1 MSFAAVAIGGAVVAG
16 AGTIGKAIGRSNA
29 NKQMRKLLAEQPKY
43 QENQLAG
50 QQYALAQNMFNAQM
64 PGTQQYMSGIER
76 TRASQIAAAERGGDN
91 TLLAAAAA
99 GGQANEAG
107 QALAGQ
113 QAAYKQSAYGN
124 VAAANQG
131 LIGEQ
136 DKVYNDQLR
145 QYQNRTQI
153 EAAINENKQNT
164 WGDITN
170 FGMAAANVGMGGMG
184 GLGKTPSVGTTGSF
198 GNFNPTGKIGNTQFP
213 SNMFS
218 MGYGQPQH
226 TGMPNNWLSMGFGQQ
241 NPYPWFKK

>member
-1 MSFAAVAIGGAVVAG
+1 MPVTIGLVAAGIGSV
-16 AGTIGKAIGRSNA
+16 GKAIGRSQA

-43 QENQLAG
+43 KENPLAG

-64 PGTQQYMSGIER
+64 PGTQQYLSGIER
-76 TRASQIAAAERGGDN
+76 TRASEIAAAERGGGN

-145 QYQNRTQI
+145 QYQNRAQI
-153 EAAINENKQNT
+153 EGAINENRQNT
-164 WGDITN
+164 WGDIAN
-170 FGMAAANVGMGGMG
+170 AGFGVASMGMNGAF
-184 GLGKTPSVGTTGSF
+184 GKMTTTQKMSNIGYPTTLRPSTIGAMPGSF
-198 GNFNPTGKIGNTQFP
+198 NPYGFIGP
-213 SNMFS
+213 M
-218 MGYGQPQH
+218 PQ
-226 TGMPNNWLSMGFGQQ
+226 PNN
-241 NPYPWFKK
+241 

>member
-1 MSFAAVAIGGAVVAG
+1 MPVTIGLVAAGIGTV
-16 AGTIGKAIGRSNA
+16 GKAIGRSQA
-29 NKQMRKLLAEQPKY
+29 NKQMKKLLAEQPKY
-43 QENQLAG
+43 KENPLAA

-76 TRASQIAAAERGGDN
+76 TRASQIAAAERGGGN

-99 GGQANEAG
+99 GGQANEAS

-145 QYQNRTQI
+145 QYQNRAQL
-153 EAAINENKQNT
+153 EGAMQENRQNT
-164 WGDITN
+164 WGDVANAGFGVANMGAMGAFGKGGTN
-170 FGMAAANVGMGGMG
+170 VQ
-184 GLGKTPSVGTTGSF
+184 PTGSF

-218 MGYGQPQH
+218 MGYGQ
-226 TGMPNNWLSMGFGQQ
+226 Q
-241 NPYPWFKK
+241 NPYNWFKKNN

>member
-1 MSFAAVAIGGAVVAG
+1 MPVTIGLVAAGIGSV
-16 AGTIGKAIGRSNA
+16 GKAIGRSQA
-29 NKQMRKLLAEQPKY
+29 NKQMKKLLAEQPKY
-43 QENQLAG
+43 QENPLAG

-64 PGTQQYMSGIER
+64 PGTQQYLSGIER

-145 QYQNRTQI
+145 QYQNRAQI
-153 EAAINENKQNT
+153 EGAINENRQNT
-164 WGDITN
+164 WGDIAN
-170 FGMAAANVGMGGMG
+170 AGLGVASMGMNGAF
-184 GLGKTPSVGTTGSF
+184 GKTPNVGTTGSF

-226 TGMPNNWLSMGFGQQ
+226 TGMPSNWLSMGFGQQ
-241 NPYPWFKK
+241 NPYSWFKK

>member
-29 NKQMRKLLAEQPKY
+29 NKQMRKLLSEQPKY

-76 TRASQIAAAERGGDN
+76 TRASEIAAAERGGGN

-131 LIGEQ
+131 LIAEQ

-145 QYQNRTQI
+145 QYQNRAQI
-153 EAAINENKQNT
+153 EGAINENRQNT
-164 WGDITN
+164 WGDVAN
-170 FGMAAANVGMGGMG
+170 FGMAAANFGMGGMGGMG
-184 GLGKTPSVGTTGSF
+184 GLGKTTATQKMGNIGYPTAFRPSTIGAMPGSF
-198 GNFNPTGKIGNTQFP
+198 SPYGLIGAVPRNP
-213 SNMFS
+213 
-218 MGYGQPQH
+218 
-226 TGMPNNWLSMGFGQQ
+226 
-241 NPYPWFKK
+241 